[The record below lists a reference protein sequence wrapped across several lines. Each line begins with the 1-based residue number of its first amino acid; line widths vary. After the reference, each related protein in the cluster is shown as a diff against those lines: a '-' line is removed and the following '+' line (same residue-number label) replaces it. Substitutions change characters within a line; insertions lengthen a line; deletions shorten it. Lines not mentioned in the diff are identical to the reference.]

1 MAVLKGNKNF
11 YDYEVSDAL
20 ANNLQ
25 RWLEYGLLEMGA
37 YTVVSFN
44 TATSGLA
51 TLQRSHDER
60 YGGAGRVYEGMG
72 PGWVWENDVNPIS
85 VGLDRPIVASGVH
98 VNNTFYSTAATS
110 GTYAHKIDFRNGRV
124 IFDSP
129 LPASAQV
136 KCEYTFR
143 DVAVYHVDG
152 PEWKTIVQGSQTYQ
166 EQYENLSQHSPSGM
180 AQILKQNRVWLPAV
194 VVDVGDRTMVPLQ
207 LGGGEIASFT
217 VDYHV
222 FSDKPFTNRRLSDL
236 LNNQYDQVLDL
247 FDLNNLQF
255 PYKHDGT
262 LASGAVTY
270 PVLGNRNG
278 PYFWTY
284 ARIADVDGGPRHS
297 ATDLYRSELTH
308 TIEVDRYLITY

>member
-1 MAVLKGNKNF
+1 MAVLRGNKSF

-37 YTVVSFN
+37 YTIVSFN
-44 TATSGLA
+44 TATSGL
-51 TLQRSHDER
+51 TNLQRTQDER
-60 YGGAGRVYEGMG
+60 YGGIGRVYEGMG
-72 PGWVWENDVNPIS
+72 PGWVWENDVNPITAI
-85 VGLDRPIVASGVH
+85 DRPLIASGVH
-98 VNNTFYSTAATS
+98 VDNTFYPTATTV
-110 GTYAHKIDFRNGRV
+110 GPYAHKMDFRTGRV
-124 IFDSP
+124 IFNTS

-143 DVAVYHVDG
+143 DVAIYNVDG
-152 PEWKTIVQGSQTYQ
+152 PEWKIIVQGVNTYQ
-166 EQYENLSQHSPSGM
+166 ENFEELGSHAPSGM
-180 AQILKQNRVWLPAV
+180 AQILKHNRVWLPAV
-194 VVDVGDRTMVPLQ
+194 VVDVGDRTMAPLQ

-222 FSDKPFTNRRLSDL
+222 FSDKSFTNQRLADL

-270 PVLGNRNG
+270 PLLGNRNS

-284 ARIADVDGGPRHS
+284 GRITDVDGGRRNS
-297 ATDLYRSELTH
+297 ATDVYRAEVTH
-308 TIEVDRYLITY
+308 TIEVDRYLVTY